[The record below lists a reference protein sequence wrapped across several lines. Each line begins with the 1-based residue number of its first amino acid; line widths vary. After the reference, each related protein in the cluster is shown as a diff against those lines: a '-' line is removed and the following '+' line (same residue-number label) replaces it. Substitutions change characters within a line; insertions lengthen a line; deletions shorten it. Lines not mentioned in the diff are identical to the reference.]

1 MNKHTEMKHRHII
14 TFAMV
19 VFSMLSLSSCVRQK
33 LEQTYSKQEETID
46 KYIKN
51 ALTSSQE
58 ATVTYSNGSSRLTRK
73 QGEGEELKPNGT
85 VSFYYA
91 GYVFSGNLSKDNLF
105 CTNHQETAS
114 DAKWELTDE
123 EYDILTVHLN
133 ESGFIEGLRN
143 GLVGVKSGEECEILF
158 SGKYGFGN
166 KPFGTIP
173 ANSALLYKI
182 WVESISND

>member
-1 MNKHTEMKHRHII
+1 MKLKNII
-14 TFAMV
+14 TFAIV
-19 VFSMLSLSSCVRQK
+19 VFSILSLSSCVKQK
-33 LEQTYSKQEETID
+33 LEQTYSKQESTID
-46 KYIKN
+46 KYIKS
-51 ALTSSQE
+51 ALSSSEE
-58 ATVTYSNGSSRLTRK
+58 ATVTYNNGSSRLTRK
-73 QGEGEELKPNGT
+73 QGEGEELKVNGT

-91 GYVFSGNLSKDNLF
+91 GYVFSGSISKDNLF

-114 DAKWELTDE
+114 DAKWEL
-123 EYDILTVHLN
+123 
-133 ESGFIEGLRN
+133 
-143 GLVGVKSGEECEILF
+143 LF